1 MKKVVLSPLLKKQ
14 SLDFEIFSNLDLY
27 AWSFC
32 LRLWKCCSHR
42 LCLIIICVIINFNLL
57 TRKSKV
63 VRQRFYEFKS
73 VDNKQCVVLLLLDY
87 RQLSGDTVDHE
98 ILLHRLGSKFAL
110 AWLQSYLTDPSQ
122 LVQID
127 GSTSSDHPLRFGVP
141 QESVLGPLLYLLYTA
156 SLGDDL
162 RRWHDMKFHLYADNT
177 QTEKPPSVVMMT

>member
-1 MKKVVLSPLLKKQ
+1 MKFLSKVIENVAA
-14 SLDFEIFSNLDLY
+14 IGV
-27 AWSFC
+27 C
-32 LRLWKCCSHR
+32 R
-42 LCLIIICVIINFNLL
+42 IIICVIINFNLL

-87 RQLSGDTVDHE
+87 RQLSGDNVDHE
-98 ILLHRLGSKFAL
+98 ILLHRLGSKFVL

-127 GSTSSDHPLRFGVP
+127 GSTSSVHPLRFGVP

-177 QTEKPPSVVMMT
+177 QTEKPPLVVMMA